1 MQVLAAVILLALVAG
16 VSKMVYDVQKS
27 KEKRRMKVLAGIEPD
42 PDILTQDYTQNS
54 LFINEKQDS

>member
-1 MQVLAAVILLALVAG
+1 MITFATILLVLVAAG
-16 VSKMVYDVQKS
+16 VAKMVYDVQKS

-42 PDILTQDYTQNS
+42 PDILTEDCTKTP